1 MVDIIFTV
9 ILLMVL
15 ALIAVVSLIMST
27 HKEELWDIW
36 VERVSKRG
44 RK

>member
-1 MVDIIFTV
+1 MVDIIFKV

-36 VERVSKRG
+36 IERMSKRG